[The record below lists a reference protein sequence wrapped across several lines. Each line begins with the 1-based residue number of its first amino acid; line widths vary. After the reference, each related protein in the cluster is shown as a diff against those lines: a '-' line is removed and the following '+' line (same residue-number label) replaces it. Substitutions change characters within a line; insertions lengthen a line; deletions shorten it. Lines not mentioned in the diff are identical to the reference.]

1 MSDDHAADIDRHV
14 RNYLLVFG
22 ALMIL
27 TGLTVAAWYFLD
39 LSVPATITVALLIA
53 TVKASLVAG
62 VFMHL
67 ISEKKLIYSVL
78 LLTAT
83 FFLVLVLVPLF
94 TSISDQVTS

>member
-1 MSDDHAADIDRHV
+1 MSDDHAAHIDRHV

-27 TGLTVAAWYFLD
+27 TVLTVAAWYYLE
-39 LSVPATITVALLIA
+39 LSGPATIGVALLIA

-67 ISEKKLIYSVL
+67 ISERKLIYSVL
-78 LLTAT
+78 ILTVA
-83 FFLVLVLVPLF
+83 FFLVLILVPMW
-94 TSISDQVTS
+94 TSITDQVTS